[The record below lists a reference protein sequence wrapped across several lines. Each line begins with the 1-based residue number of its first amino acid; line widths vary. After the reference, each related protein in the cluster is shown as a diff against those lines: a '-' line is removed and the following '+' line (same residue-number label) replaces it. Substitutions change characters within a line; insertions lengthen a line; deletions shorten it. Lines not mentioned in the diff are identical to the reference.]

1 MLPCVIIMH
10 TTYKSRYFRFE
21 WDARA
26 QLDLHCRGWWMVS
39 QIMDPAKL
47 NYYHDSRTIYWMLLS
62 LPSRYYNSSFTGAS
76 SMEGLMAESIDEWG
90 RFLPDPDRFPSGRHM
105 AKHACHTRPHARSR
119 KSNSIS
125 IILPIKSNI
134 ISIILPTG
142 WKSIC
147 DKLHSIRCYTIA
159 ISRNLLY

>member
-1 MLPCVIIMH
+1 MH

-26 QLDLHCRGWWMVS
+26 QLDLHCRRWWMVS

-76 SMEGLMAESIDEWG
+76 SMEGVMAESIDEWG
-90 RFLPDPDRFPSGRHM
+90 RFLPDPDRFPSGRRM
-105 AKHACHTRPHARSR
+105 IKHAWHTRPHFRSR
-119 KSNSIS
+119 
-125 IILPIKSNI
+125 KSNI